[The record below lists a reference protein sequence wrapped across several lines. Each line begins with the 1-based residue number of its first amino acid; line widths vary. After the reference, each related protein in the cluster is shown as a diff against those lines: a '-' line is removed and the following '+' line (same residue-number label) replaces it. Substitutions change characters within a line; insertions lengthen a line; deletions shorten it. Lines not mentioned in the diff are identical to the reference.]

1 MGTPSHSHKAIGW
14 VLLFFLLAFA
24 ITWATGI
31 SVVLSNQ
38 TALVNGPPEP
48 QLLTLPFPFALLLI
62 LIGDYGPAIAAIII
76 AYALARR
83 KGLGDLIR
91 QVGRWRFNPILY
103 LVALFLTFSIN
114 LLAVALFFV
123 FGTLIQG
130 QLFVVPSFIRI
141 GGLIFGPIGEELG
154 FRGFAQPVLQRRYS
168 LLSSSLITGFLWF
181 AWQQWPLFA
190 PASIQGL
197 DLVALAITLVY
208 LVATSIFFA
217 WLYNVTG
224 GSVLIILF
232 AHAGLD
238 LQKGIAPD
246 LFSSTI
252 PYAVS
257 TLLLSLVA
265 IRIALSWRNKQKVR
279 STQKSLLSSL
289 EFTRNTIGVGE

>member
-1 MGTPSHSHKAIGW
+1 MNMGTPSNSHVTPRW

-38 TALVNGPPEP
+38 SGLVNGPPEP
-48 QLLTLPFPFALLLI
+48 QLLTLPFPLALLLI
-62 LIGDYGPAIAAIII
+62 LVGDYGPAITAIVL
-76 AYALARR
+76 AFALARR
-83 KGLGDLIR
+83 KGIGDLLS
-91 QVGRWRFNPILY
+91 QVGRWRCNPLLY
-103 LVALFLTFSIN
+103 LVGLFLTFSIN
-114 LLAVALFFV
+114 LLTVALFFV
-123 FGTLIQG
+123 FGNQIPG
-130 QLFVVPSFIRI
+130 QLFVVPSFFRI

-154 FRGFAQPVLQRRYS
+154 FRGFAQPILQRKYS
-168 LLSSSLITGFLWF
+168 LLSSSLIVGFLWF
-181 AWQQWPLFA
+181 VWQQWPLFA
-190 PASIQGL
+190 PAAVQGV

-208 LVATSIFFA
+208 LLATSIFYA
-217 WLYNVTG
+217 WLYNVTK

-246 LFSSTI
+246 LLSSTL

-265 IRIALSWRNKQKVR
+265 IKIVLSWRNH
-279 STQKSLLSSL
+279 QKSRPEQIPSILA
-289 EFTRNTIGVGE
+289 